1 MRHRYSILPILA
13 LLALA
18 LVATASHAGKPALS
32 RETLHGT
39 LQRVVVAAPLN
50 VTAVCTLG
58 ITDPPMYYVDYLYPP
73 NDAYYTLLNP
83 ATCACTGAGGV
94 LLSSG
99 HILLNFQQACS
110 IPVTIAV
117 VRADLTDPNCAV
129 PIPGQ
134 YICQPVA
141 YNLAVT
147 AAGNYDFTM
156 PLNSGCCITEKAFLV
171 VTFTGAGTCTTL
183 PRLITTE
190 VCDNCTSYNVYPPS
204 GFDDL
209 CADIGFPGSPVM
221 YVDAACCDV
230 VPAQR
235 GTWGRLKT
243 MYR

>member
-1 MRHRYSILPILA
+1 MAP
-13 LLALA
+13 
-18 LVATASHAGKPALS
+18 G
-32 RETLHGT
+32 
-39 LQRVVVAAPLN
+39 AAPVSVVQANAQSAGL
-50 VTAVCTLG
+50 VSTRAGIEIRGTTANGLTL
-58 ITDPPMYYVDYLYPP
+58 TD
-73 NDAYYTLLNP
+73 AW
-83 ATCACTGAGGV
+83 
-94 LLSSG
+94 
-99 HILLNFQQACS
+99 
-110 IPVTIAV
+110 
-117 VRADLTDPNCAV
+117 DLTDPNCAV